1 MSKTVVGFMLVDAP
15 HSALNNAG
23 ADAGDRTDNIVRV
36 KQIRRGRKVYPY
48 VSGQALR
55 YWWRDTLEHKFDW
68 KMSPISREKK
78 IAFTSANPIE
88 YDDDDVFGY
97 MRALKAKEGGTV
109 TRISPLKTS
118 PLISV
123 IGQSPTQDF
132 GVMARHEGDPV
143 PYEHEFYSTVLK
155 GIFSLDL
162 DSLGVF
168 YANEKTGYRN
178 MYPKLEEE
186 AEEKELTKDEEEGKW
201 IMPDNIRLKRAQD
214 VIKALPYLQGGA
226 KLTSHLTDVSPKLI
240 ILAAIDGGNH
250 IFMNIAKEV
259 EGEATIDIDALVDV
273 LDEYE
278 DIILSDVYIGRRKG
292 FLNNL
297 EEDITKLT
305 KENDKV
311 KSGTIKEVI
320 DQFSDKIPELMK

>member
-1 MSKTVVGFMLVDAP
+1 MSKTVVGFILVDAP